1 LLSTTSSS
9 FSPDPCNINLFD
21 ATVSH
26 QNLLGLGPD
35 SGAENIRY
43 SKVGSIQIENE
54 SSPQTMFFDLVIRGA
69 GYNVNEIL
77 LHQNSY
83 AELSLQAPANLSLM
97 FSFEDSETGVPV
109 VIEGFRL
116 TVLDIDESIYAKE
129 RIVLGGFESYLLDIE
144 TEVDVQLLADG
155 EAQLLS
161 TQTGFQCDNPRDPD
175 PLKLGVVTCQLGNQ
189 SPYTVDQ
196 RRRLASFLFLEKSN
210 FEVNF
215 EALLQRHC
223 VKEPCGI
230 RNFVFDVQC

>member
-1 LLSTTSSS
+1 
-9 FSPDPCNINLFD
+9 
-21 ATVSH
+21 VSH

-35 SGAENIRY
+35 SGAEDIRY
-43 SKVGSIQIENE
+43 SKVGSIKTESE
-54 SSPQTMFFDLVIRGA
+54 SSSRTTFFDLVIRGA

-83 AELSLQAPANLSLM
+83 AELSLKAPANLSLM

-116 TVLDIDESIYAKE
+116 TILDIDESIYAKE
-129 RIVLGGFESYLLDIE
+129 RILLGGFESYLLDNE

-161 TQTGFQCDNPRDPD
+161 TQTGFECDNPRDPD
-175 PLKLGVVTCQLGNQ
+175 PLKLGVVTCQQGNLP
-189 SPYTVDQ
+189 PYTVDQ
-196 RRRLASFLFLEKSN
+196 RKRLVSFLFLDKSS
-210 FEVNF
+210 FQVNL
-215 EALLQRHC
+215 EALLQRPC
-223 VKEPCGI
+223 VQEPCGI